1 MTEQGLRFSCEWL
14 DVSVIKPKEAQEVLF
29 VKSNKVLFGAW
40 IGGIF
45 WHNNQKMA
53 AAFWMPIPPPPK
65 TK

>member
-1 MTEQGLRFSCEWL
+1 MNIEWI
-14 DVSVIKPKEAQEVLF
+14 DVADEVPKEAQEVLF

-53 AAFWMPIPPPPK
+53 AAFWMPIPPPPLVK
-65 TK
+65 QAE